1 MKHNHT
7 LARLIVLISMAWF
20 ILWACAPMMSAPP
33 APPIPSDHNK
43 EFGLGG
49 NAGAGLDDDYW
60 GPVGSVQLWQR
71 FQVGTQR
78 YNEVG
83 FMVQGGWPTLVSGGL
98 YYRINT
104 SRTGQP
110 TQVGHQFEAG
120 GAWFGYSLPVAIP
133 LNDTVWLTTQPSLRA
148 SAFSIFQMPVGLS
161 VQSGNSRLDLEVG
174 AHFGG
179 QEGNDYMP
187 GYNTM
192 LYGGLGIS
200 HQFGKPTKPFRKTT
214 RVRKKSQLFSS
225 IVESLK
231 EAKGTPTEHVTN
243 TTVSSPEHREGP
255 STVSSEKPFYLECET
270 VNIQKY
276 PEIAHLSFERE
287 QKCTFT
293 QKGRSYPFRLQPGSH
308 FACNWSGGSTLQ
320 CVNAAK

>member
-49 NAGAGLDDDYW
+49 NAGAGLDGDYW
-60 GPVGSVQLWQR
+60 EPVGSVQLWQR

-104 SRTGQP
+104 SRTGP
-110 TQVGHQFEAG
+110 VRVGHQLEAG

-148 SAFSIFQMPVGLS
+148 SAFSIVQMPVGLS
-161 VQSGNSRLDLEVG
+161 VQTGNSRLDLEVG

-179 QEGNDYMP
+179 QDGDDYMP
-187 GYNTM
+187 TYNTM

-200 HQFGKPTKPFRKTT
+200 HQFGKPTKPFQQTTRTRKTPSFISAIAKYT
-214 RVRKKSQLFSS
+214 KQPKSF
-225 IVESLK
+225 
-231 EAKGTPTEHVTN
+231 GTEHLNN
-243 TTVSSPEHREGP
+243 T
-255 STVSSEKPFYLECET
+255 TVSSEKPFYLQCNT
-270 VNIQKY
+270 VRLEKHSRT
-276 PEIAHLSFERE
+276 AHVYVEKE
-287 QKCTFT
+287 QDCTFM
-293 QKGRSYPFRLQPGSH
+293 QKGRSHPFSLQPGSNMV
-308 FACNWSGGSTLQ
+308 CGNWSGSSIVR
-320 CVNAAK
+320 CVPVTE

>member
-161 VQSGNSRLDLEVG
+161 VQTGNSRLDLEVG

-179 QEGNDYMP
+179 QEGNDYLP

-192 LYGGLGIS
+192 LYGGLGVS
-200 HQFGKPTKPFRKTT
+200 QQFGKSTKPFRKTT
-214 RVRKKSQLFSS
+214 RARIRKPTR
-225 IVESLK
+225 
-231 EAKGTPTEHVTN
+231 AKRTTQFGQSMAEPKNTPKG
-243 TTVSSPEHREGP
+243 SPEHREGP

-270 VNIQKY
+270 LNIRKY

-287 QKCTFT
+287 QRCTFT
-293 QKGRSYPFRLQPGSH
+293 QKGRSHSFRLQPGSH
-308 FACNWSGGSTLQ
+308 FACNWSASRTIQ
-320 CVNAAK
+320 CIEQVK